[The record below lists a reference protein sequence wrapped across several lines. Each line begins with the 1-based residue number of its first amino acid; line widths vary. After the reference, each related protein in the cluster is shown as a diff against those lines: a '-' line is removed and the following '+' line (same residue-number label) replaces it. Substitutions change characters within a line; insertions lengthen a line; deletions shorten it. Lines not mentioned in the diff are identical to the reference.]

1 MQEKFVGRSV
11 ARLEDRPLV
20 TGQGRFAGDISFP
33 HQLHM
38 RLARS
43 TRAHGK
49 ILSIDITAACA
60 MKGVR
65 AVWTSDHVRDVP
77 PIDFR
82 EGRIEEFL
90 PYRQPILAVDRV
102 RYVGEPVAA
111 VFAESPYLAEDAA
124 ELVAVEIEDLP
135 PILAPDHPPGEFQQG
150 VLSEPTVIRKEYG
163 DPEAGFRAADAI
175 VELELRIGRHSGVPL
190 ETRGAI
196 ARHDP
201 VRDILEMHGAAKVP
215 HRTRDLLAQTLGRS
229 PSSVHLFEGHVGG
242 GFGIRGELYPEDV
255 LVCLAA
261 LRLGRPVKWIEDRH
275 EHLMAANHSRE
286 QIHRVRVAAD
296 NAGRILALEDE
307 YFHAQGAYIRTH
319 GSRVADMTAGM
330 LPGPYR
336 VPAYRATGHFRLT
349 NKTPAATYRAPGRY
363 ESTFVRE
370 RVMDA
375 VASRLKLDPVAVRR
389 VNLIS
394 TSEMPFTRPTKTL
407 GEEIVYDSG
416 DYAGLLDK
424 TMAALDWPTLQA
436 KLRARRQNGEAVG
449 AGLAIFVEKSGL
461 GPADATRVTV
471 DPTGAVELLTGGAS
485 LGQGF
490 ETAMAQI
497 CADALGVNYRR
508 VKVIHGRTDLIA
520 HGIGAHSSRASV
532 MTGSAT
538 HVAATKVR
546 RKALEVAGQLLQ
558 TPPADLD
565 IADGIVLR
573 RGAPAGSPSVSL
585 AEIARTVA
593 PTSRTRGD
601 VEPGLSA
608 EGWFFTDH
616 MVYPYGI
623 HVAVVRVDRET
634 GNVEIER
641 YLVSYDVGRAINPM
655 MIEGQIVGGAAQGI
669 GGALFEEFAYDE
681 RGEPLSATFVD
692 YLIMTSAEMPP
703 VEVLISE
710 DAPSPRNPLG
720 IKGAGEAGTNAA
732 GAAIAAAIDDAIG
745 TPGAVTQLPVTPPR
759 LRAILR
765 RAAAKAHA

>member
-60 MKGVR
+60 VRGVR
-65 AVWTSDHVRDVP
+65 AVWTCDHVRDVP

-135 PILAPDHPPGEFQQG
+135 PILAPDHPPGEFQPG

-175 VELELRIGRHSGVPL
+175 IELELRIGRHSGVPL

-229 PSSVHLFEGHVGG
+229 PSSVHLFEGHTGG

-275 EHLMAANHSRE
+275 EHLLAANHSRE

-296 NAGRILALEDE
+296 TAGRILALEDE

-349 NKTPAATYRAPGRY
+349 NKTPAATYRSPGRY

-375 VASRLKLDPVAVRR
+375 VANRLKLDPVEVRR
-389 VNLIS
+389 VNLIAK
-394 TSEMPFTRPTKTL
+394 SEMPFTRPTKTL

-424 TMAALDWPTLQA
+424 TMVALDWPALQA
-436 KLRARRQNGEAVG
+436 KLRTRRQNGEAVG

-508 VKVIHGRTDLIA
+508 IKVIHGRTDLIA

-565 IADGIVLR
+565 IADGVVLR

-585 AEIARTVA
+585 AEIARMVA

-601 VEPGLSA
+601 FEPGLSA

-641 YLVSYDVGRAINPM
+641 YLVAYDVGRAINPM
-655 MIEGQIVGGAAQGI
+655 MIEGQIAGGAAQGI
-669 GGALFEEFAYDE
+669 GGALFEEFTYDE

-745 TPGAVTQLPVTPPR
+745 IAGAVTQLPVTPPR

-765 RAAAKAHA
+765 RAAAKAHV